1 MNLATLTAEGSD
13 EALDSLKEA
22 LHLKPQ
28 KIWKKGDPKRRT
40 GTHLSSGFS
49 ASIADAGN
57 PRELIAALRSFLSRS
72 KERGLSFLPKPDLST
87 ELSVGVSVGDSPQ
100 YVACIEFLPS
110 DLLLLGEL
118 GLTFSVWVYPTSDE
132 ANLDSV

>member
-13 EALDSLKEA
+13 EALDSLKDV
-22 LHLKPQ
+22 LHLKLQ
-28 KIWKKGDPKRRT
+28 MAWKKGDPKRRT

-49 ASIADAGN
+49 AIVADADN
-57 PRELIAALRSFLSRS
+57 PRELIAAIRSFLARS
-72 KERGLSFLPKPDLST
+72 KEHGLSFIAKPNLST
-87 ELSVGVSVGDSPQ
+87 ELSVGISAGDSAQ
-100 YVACIEFLPS
+100 YVACLEFLPS

-132 ANLDSV
+132 ANLK